1 MLDEEVDEAALHT
14 ALPYRCADLP
24 GDIDDIPFALRGNL
38 QAGPVHGYTL
48 YLSLA
53 SRFKKQFPMSFLR
66 PEPKKVSSLNALGG
80 SSTMC
85 FRPRRV
91 GIPYIGI
98 APQKVNKKFSKWGSR
113 GYSPWAA
120 SPSGGERGSPS

>member
-48 YLSLA
+48 YLSYA

-80 SSTMC
+80 GEPHKWKVRREKNAKRSSIILESAVEE
-85 FRPRRV
+85 F
-91 GIPYIGI
+91 
-98 APQKVNKKFSKWGSR
+98 
-113 GYSPWAA
+113 
-120 SPSGGERGSPS
+120 